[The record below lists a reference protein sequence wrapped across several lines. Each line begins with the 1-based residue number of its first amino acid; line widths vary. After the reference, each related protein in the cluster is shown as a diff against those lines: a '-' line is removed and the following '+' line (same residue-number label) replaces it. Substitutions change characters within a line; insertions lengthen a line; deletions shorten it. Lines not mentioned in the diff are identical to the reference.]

1 MKNELENIYH
11 SKINNLNFLLVD
23 ITYRKPHLHFDIEL
37 AFVLEGAGQVITQEQ
52 CFEIKAG
59 QAIIFNSCQVHEL
72 SSSDSMKLLI
82 LQFSSE
88 IFKIIFPQ
96 LDKIY
101 FESHPFNLK
110 NQPETLKLLLQAA
123 LSYFADDKNNSLR
136 THGYTSLLLDRLLSI
151 SEYSILSSSE
161 QNKLMDLQERMERI
175 SSYIHENYDHKI
187 SLEMIASH
195 EGLSRTY
202 FSHFFKSNFGINF
215 NEYLNKIRSEKARTL
230 LSSSKDNLLNIAY
243 MCGFSDI
250 RTLNTAFLKS
260 YGVLPK
266 EFRKNSVLFPNL
278 NYMTFNQDKIDNQV
292 FYSDRGSFDIL
303 QYYLQKNFEKTSSHF

>member
-1 MKNELENIYH
+1 M
-11 SKINNLNFLLVD
+11 
-23 ITYRKPHLHFDIEL
+23 
-37 AFVLEGAGQVITQEQ
+37 
-52 CFEIKAG
+52 
-59 QAIIFNSCQVHEL
+59 
-72 SSSDSMKLLI
+72 
-82 LQFSSE
+82 
-88 IFKIIFPQ
+88 
-96 LDKIY
+96 
-101 FESHPFNLK
+101 
-110 NQPETLKLLLQAA
+110 QAA

-250 RTLNTAFLKS
+250 RTLNTAFVKS

-266 EFRKNSVLFPNL
+266 DFRKNNVLFPNL

-292 FYSDRGSFDIL
+292 FYSDRGSLDIL
-303 QYYLQKNFEKTSSHF
+303 QYYLEKQF